1 MRRRTFRGAVA
12 VMALTTAAL
21 IGTAGSALACYPS
34 DDHATAVPNPKIRNC
49 ADAKVPGDTL
59 VKSGDKTDLIEF
71 TGGVPDKDKT
81 LTITSVAK
89 GVTITAIVVKGGDGY
104 NLYVPGEKGLSE
116 TPPWE
121 DLKSPL
127 NGGRQVPTISHW
139 FVCGSKKDTPPS
151 GTTAPTKP
159 STPATETTKPSAPA
173 TSDTS
178 VSPTST
184 TAPAAVPA
192 GNESG
197 TGGGLANTG
206 FDNSWL
212 IWVAALLLVAGG
224 GLLALLKFRRKA
236 SE

>member
-21 IGTAGSALACYPS
+21 IGTAGSALACHS
-34 DDHATAVPNPKIRNC
+34 DDNRPHPTPGKATPC
-49 ADAKVPGDTL
+49 AEG
-59 VKSGDKTDLIEF
+59 TDLSQSDVDFKIVKNRLNISKVHE
-71 TGGVPDKDKT
+71 
-81 LTITSVAK
+81 
-89 GVTITAIVVKGGDGY
+89 GVTVKRIVVIGGDDGFNDY
-104 NLYVPGEKGLSE
+104 TPGARGLEKAA
-116 TPPWE
+116 PWN
-121 DLKSPL
+121 DLRAPFSR
-127 NGGRQVPTISHW
+127 NGRQADIEKWYLCGTKTEKPTE
-139 FVCGSKKDTPPS
+139 T
-151 GTTAPTKP
+151 TTAPTRPTKP
-159 STPATETTKPSAPA
+159 TETTKPSAPA
-173 TSDTS
+173 SSET
-178 VSPTST
+178 VAPTST

-212 IWVAALLLVAGG
+212 IWIAALLLVAGG

>member
-1 MRRRTFRGAVA
+1 
-12 VMALTTAAL
+12 MALTTAAL
-21 IGTAGSALACYPS
+21 MGTAGAAFAC
-34 DDHATAVPNPKIRNC
+34 
-49 ADAKVPGDTL
+49 VPGDDRATGT
-59 VKSGDKTDLIEF
+59 VGNATKCTDIGLGKAIDVSDQLEV
-71 TGGVPDKDKT
+71 TGGTSKDQY
-81 LTITSVAK
+81 LTVTGVAK
-89 GVTITAIVVKGGDGY
+89 GVTVVAIVVKGGNEY
-104 NLYVPGEKGLSE
+104 NTYVPGKKGLSA

-121 DLKSPL
+121 KLHAPMV
-127 NGGRQVPTISHW
+127 GRDFKNVPQISHW
-139 FVCGSKKDTPPS
+139 FACGVKKDTPPET
-151 GTTAPTKP
+151 TTAPPTKP
-159 STPATETTKPSAPA
+159 SKPVETTKPSAPA

-212 IWVAALLLVAGG
+212 IWVAGLLLVAGG

>member
-21 IGTAGSALACYPS
+21 MGTAGSAFAC
-34 DDHATAVPNPKIRNC
+34 
-49 ADAKVPGDTL
+49 VPGDDRATGTVGNATKCKDIGL
-59 VKSGDKTDLIEF
+59 GKAVDVSDQLKV
-71 TGGVPDKDKT
+71 TGGTSKDQY
-81 LTITSVAK
+81 LTVTGVAK
-89 GVTITAIVVKGGDGY
+89 GVTVAAIVVKGGNEY
-104 NLYVPGEKGLSE
+104 NTYVPGKKGLSAN
-116 TPPWE
+116 PPWE
-121 DLKSPL
+121 KLHAPMVGKDFK
-127 NGGRQVPTISHW
+127 NVPQISHW
-139 FVCGSKKDTPPS
+139 FACGTKTETPPETS
-151 GTTAPTKP
+151 TTAPTRPSAPSTTPSAKP
-159 STPATETTKPSAPA
+159 STPA

-178 VSPTST
+178 VSPSST

-212 IWVAALLLVAGG
+212 IWVGALLLAAGG

>member
-21 IGTAGSALACYPS
+21 IGTAGSALACHS
-34 DDHATAVPNPKIRNC
+34 DDTRPHPTPGQATPC
-49 ADAKVPGDTL
+49 AQGTDLKQSDVDFKVVKNRLNISKVHEGVTVTRIVVVGGDDGFNDYTPGAKGL
-59 VKSGDKTDLIEF
+59 DKTAPWNDLRAPFDRHNHQADIDHWYLCG
-71 TGGVPDKDKT
+71 TKT
-81 LTITSVAK
+81 KPT
-89 GVTITAIVVKGGDGY
+89 
-104 NLYVPGEKGLSE
+104 E
-116 TPPWE
+116 T
-121 DLKSPL
+121 
-127 NGGRQVPTISHW
+127 
-139 FVCGSKKDTPPS
+139 
-151 GTTAPTKP
+151 TTAPTRPTKP
-159 STPATETTKPSAPA
+159 TETTKPSAPA

-184 TAPAAVPA
+184 TAPAVVPA

-206 FDNSWL
+206 FDNMWL
-212 IWVAALLLVAGG
+212 VWIAALLILGGG

>member
-1 MRRRTFRGAVA
+1 MRRRSFRGAVA

-21 IGTAGSALACYPS
+21 IGTAGSALACYS
-34 DDHATAVPNPKIRNC
+34 DDTRPHPTPGKPTPCADGKVLDQKDVVSELTKNGTRLNIKSVNEGVTVTRIVVVGGDDGFNDYTPGKKLDKNAPWNDLRAPFNYDRSQPKI
-49 ADAKVPGDTL
+49 
-59 VKSGDKTDLIEF
+59 DK
-71 TGGVPDKDKT
+71 
-81 LTITSVAK
+81 
-89 GVTITAIVVKGGDGY
+89 
-104 NLYVPGEKGLSE
+104 
-116 TPPWE
+116 
-121 DLKSPL
+121 
-127 NGGRQVPTISHW
+127 W
-139 FVCGSKKDTPPS
+139 FLCGSKTTKPTQPT
-151 GTTAPTKP
+151 TTAPTRPPAPSTTTSAKP
-159 STPATETTKPSAPA
+159 STPA

-184 TAPAAVPA
+184 TAPAVVPA

-212 IWVAALLLVAGG
+212 IWVGALLLVAGG

>member
-21 IGTAGSALACYPS
+21 MGTAGAAFAC
-34 DDHATAVPNPKIRNC
+34 
-49 ADAKVPGDTL
+49 VPGDDRATGTVGNATKCSDIGL
-59 VKSGDKTDLIEF
+59 GKAIDVSDQLQV
-71 TGGVPDKDKT
+71 TGGTSKDQY
-81 LTITSVAK
+81 LTVTGVAK
-89 GVTITAIVVKGGDGY
+89 GVTVAAIVVKGGNEY
-104 NLYVPGEKGLSE
+104 NTYVPGKKGLSA

-121 DLKSPL
+121 KLHAPMVGK
-127 NGGRQVPTISHW
+127 NFQNVPAISHW
-139 FVCGSKKDTPPS
+139 FACGAKTDTPPTS
-151 GTTAPTKP
+151 TVTAPPTRPTKP
-159 STPATETTKPSAPA
+159 TETTKPSAPA
-173 TSDTS
+173 TSETS
-178 VSPTST
+178 VSPTSST

-212 IWVAALLLVAGG
+212 IWVGGLLLVAGG

>member
-21 IGTAGSALACYPS
+21 IGTAGSALACWSP
-34 DDHATAVPNPKIRNC
+34 DDRSNPIPDRSHSKC
-49 ADAKVPGDTL
+49 ADGQDKVTQDD
-59 VKSGDKTDLIEF
+59 VDF
-71 TGGVPDKDKT
+71 TGGVGQKT
-81 LTITSVAK
+81 LTITKVHD
-89 GVTITAIVVKGGDGY
+89 GVTVNRIVVIGGDDGFNEY
-104 NLYVPGEKGLSE
+104 IPGKKGLSKDA
-116 TPPWE
+116 PWSG
-121 DLKSPL
+121 LKSTL
-127 NGGRQVPTISHW
+127 TSHRQETNIDKWFLCGKKTTKPTET
-139 FVCGSKKDTPPS
+139 V
-151 GTTAPTKP
+151 TAPPTKP
-159 STPATETTKPSAPA
+159 TKPAETTKPSAPA

-178 VSPTST
+178 VAPTSST

-206 FDNSWL
+206 FDNAWL
-212 IWVAALLLVAGG
+212 IWVGGLLLVAGG

>member
-21 IGTAGSALACYPS
+21 MGTAGAAFAC
-34 DDHATAVPNPKIRNC
+34 
-49 ADAKVPGDTL
+49 VPGDDRATGTVGNATKCSDIGL
-59 VKSGDKTDLIEF
+59 GKAVDVSDQLTV
-71 TGGVPDKDKT
+71 TGGTSKDQY
-81 LTITSVAK
+81 LTVTGVAK
-89 GVTITAIVVKGGDGY
+89 GVTVAAIVVKGG
-104 NLYVPGEKGLSE
+104 NEFNTYVPGKKGLSA

-121 DLKSPL
+121 KLHAPMV
-127 NGGRQVPTISHW
+127 GRDYKNVPQISHW
-139 FVCGSKKDTPPS
+139 FACGVKKDTPPETT
-151 GTTAPTKP
+151 TTAPTKS
-159 STPATETTKPSAPA
+159 STPTTTATKPSAPA

-178 VSPTST
+178 VAPTSFT

-212 IWVAALLLVAGG
+212 IWVGALLLAAGG